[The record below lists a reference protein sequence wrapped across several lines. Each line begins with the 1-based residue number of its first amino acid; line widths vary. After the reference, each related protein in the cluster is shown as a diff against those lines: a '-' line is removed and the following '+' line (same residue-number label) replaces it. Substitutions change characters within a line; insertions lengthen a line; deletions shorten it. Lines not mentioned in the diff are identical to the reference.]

1 MISLYTVAQN
11 KYLELGTTVFPMP
24 VFCSKA
30 RADAW
35 LHKLRFQ
42 LISIRLFKKRFNCC
56 RVFFMRNLVLQLQA
70 WNAHVYKHWD
80 NWKEL
85 HPWVEVKQTGL
96 GCEICANA
104 SVKKSSWS
112 LFRACKKVPKHE
124 RTVFQFPL
132 V

>member
-42 LISIRLFKKRFNCC
+42 LISIRLFKKTIQLLPSIFHKKFGFTTTGVERA
-56 RVFFMRNLVLQLQA
+56 RLQA
-70 WNAHVYKHWD
+70 
-80 NWKEL
+80 
-85 HPWVEVKQTGL
+85 L
-96 GCEICANA
+96 GQLEGTTSMGRGETNG
-104 SVKKSSWS
+104 SWM
-112 LFRACKKVPKHE
+112 
-124 RTVFQFPL
+124 
-132 V
+132 